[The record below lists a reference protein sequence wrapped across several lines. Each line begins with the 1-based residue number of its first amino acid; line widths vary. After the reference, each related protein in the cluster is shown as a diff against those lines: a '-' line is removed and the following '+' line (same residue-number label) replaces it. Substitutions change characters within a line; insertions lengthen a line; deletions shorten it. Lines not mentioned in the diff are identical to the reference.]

1 MKNVRM
7 PLSILLGLVIMLTSL
22 VVACKKEAP
31 VSTPTT
37 PSTPASTPAAAP
49 KVIEL
54 TYASPYSPPNP
65 YTVADEAWIDY
76 IHEKTNGQVKITP
89 YWGGTLVGKQEN
101 VAEMTEGVADIGQIV
116 VFAETG
122 YEILNAFMCYGWDS
136 TDSARALRVGQEI
149 FRKFPE
155 YQKEFPGLVV
165 LGFTNTLYDTLM
177 TVDPIKTMG
186 DLKGHTYNGD
196 FPTADAF
203 MSFGATAVKIP
214 PPELYTQMEKGL
226 LDGLCFPL
234 ETLFGFKFAEVVNYV
249 NLDVSCPNQAIPNRV
264 FNQNKFNSLPADLQ
278 KIFVDSEEYWMDQ
291 QLQAFNNANTV
302 GIDFAKGIGVEFI
315 NLSAAEKEKWQNALK
330 DVAYA
335 RAKKVD
341 SIGKPGTAILEETER
356 LIKEYSK

>member
-1 MKNVRM
+1 MKNPRILV
-7 PLSILLGLVIMLTSL
+7 SIFLVLIIALTAFFS
-22 VVACKKEAP
+22 ACSEKSAP
-31 VSTPTT
+31 PTSPQTPAQSTT
-37 PSTPASTPAAAP
+37 PAQPP

-65 YTVADEAWIDY
+65 YTTADQAWIDY

-89 YWGGTLVGKQEN
+89 YWGGTLVGREEN

-136 TDSARALRVGQEI
+136 ADSAMALRVGQEI

-155 YQKEFPGLVV
+155 YQKEFPGLVIM
-165 LGFTNTLYDTLM
+165 GFTNTLYDTLM

-186 DLKGHTYNGD
+186 DLKGNTYNGD

-226 LDGLCFPL
+226 LDGICFPL
-234 ETLFGFKFAEVVNYV
+234 ETLSGFKFAEVVNYV
-249 NLDVSCPNQAIPNRV
+249 NIDVSCPNQAIPNRV

-315 NLSAAEKEKWQNALK
+315 NLSAAEKEKWQTALK

-341 SIGKPGTAILEETER
+341 AAGKPGTEILEETER